1 MVDVELGIET
11 FSCKRNL
18 EAAGFFAVFKE
29 GLAVLV
35 YISERRAVH
44 IILCRRRLQWLNWV
58 YSAPLAFVAMVLQG

>member
-35 YISERRAVH
+35 YISERRASAYYT
-44 IILCRRRLQWLNWV
+44 LQKA
-58 YSAPLAFVAMVLQG
+58 SAVA